1 MIEKTGF
8 NKLTAGLFVIGAFV
22 GLYFQLAYHKFL
34 NNDTLAY
41 INIAE
46 RYAEGDWQHAING
59 FWSPMYSWILCFCK
73 LAGLP
78 LLQSCYIIN
87 FIVAALG
94 LFVLCHLARRYL
106 TQPLFYFAFSLYAL
120 LLMLFYAMSSL
131 TPDLMAAI
139 FCLWFLSLITDHRF
153 TFNKK
158 IPLLAGIAAACAYFS
173 KLYSFVPVHL
183 FLAGILLWTF
193 IKKNESRSKQLIPI
207 IQTYGVFILLASV
220 WIAILSV
227 HENKLVITTAGR
239 FNHNYMSPDYGKGY
253 PTNVSLYAPPFE
265 KAYSAQ
271 TNPAHLL
278 DDFGWSPFSNGRN
291 FLHQVNLIKNS
302 IGELIIN
309 LDATGAKWF
318 VLISSLLFLFINRK
332 KMRLTYP
339 SSIYQIAL
347 FFVCYPL
354 LYLPLFILDR
364 YILTSIILFHLLL
377 FFIAQLAWS
386 FINKKVFLPV
396 LALLLVV
403 SVVPFVMLGQRKL
416 TRNSGEYRYYK
427 SFYKQVPTLSFLQN
441 QSIASD
447 PWSMV
452 EATQL
457 CYYLN
462 CRYYSTWADDQYKS
476 LKQFNIRFLISKS
489 DLASF
494 SFLHVKEK
502 MLLEKETVYI
512 YEVQ

>member
-1 MIEKTGF
+1 MIEKAGINKFTG
-8 NKLTAGLFVIGAFV
+8 GLFLLGAFV

-87 FIVAALG
+87 YIVAGLG
-94 LFVLCHLARRYL
+94 LVVLCNLARRYL

-131 TPDLMAAI
+131 TPDLMAAVS
-139 FCLWFLSLITDHRF
+139 CCWFLSLITDQRF
-153 TFNKK
+153 AFKK
-158 IPLLAGIAAACAYFS
+158 KMPLLAGIAAACAYFS
-173 KLYSFVPVHL
+173 KLYNFVPVHL
-183 FLAGILLWTF
+183 FLAGIFLWSL
-193 IKKNESRSKQLIPI
+193 IKNKGSRSKEIMPVI
-207 IQTYGVFILLASV
+207 KTYVVFILLSSI
-220 WIAILSV
+220 WISILSV

-239 FNHNYMSPDYGKGY
+239 FNHNFMSPHYGKGY
-253 PTNVSLYAPPFE
+253 PTNVGLYAPPFE

-278 DDFGWSPFSNGRN
+278 DDFGWSPFSDTRS

-302 IGELIIN
+302 IRALIYN
-309 LDATGAKWF
+309 LDSTGAKWF
-318 VLISSLLFLFINRK
+318 VLIASLLILFINRK
-332 KMRLTYP
+332 KINQNYDRG
-339 SSIYQIAL
+339 IYKIAW

-364 YILTSIILFHLLL
+364 YILTCIILFHLLL
-377 FFIAQLAWS
+377 FFVAQLAWG
-386 FINKKVFLPV
+386 FINRKVFVPV
-396 LALLLVV
+396 IVLLLVV
-403 SVVPFVMLGQRKL
+403 SIIPFAKLGQLKL
-416 TRNSGEYRYYK
+416 TRSSGEYRYYK
-427 SFYKQVPTLSFLQN
+427 SFYQHVPQLSFLQD

-447 PWSMV
+447 GFSMV

-457 CYYLN
+457 CYYFK
-462 CRYYSTWADDQYKS
+462 CRYYSTWADAQYKS
-476 LKQFNIRFLISKS
+476 LKQYNIRFLISKK
-489 DLASF
+489 DLTSF

-502 MLLEKETVYI
+502 MLIENITVYI